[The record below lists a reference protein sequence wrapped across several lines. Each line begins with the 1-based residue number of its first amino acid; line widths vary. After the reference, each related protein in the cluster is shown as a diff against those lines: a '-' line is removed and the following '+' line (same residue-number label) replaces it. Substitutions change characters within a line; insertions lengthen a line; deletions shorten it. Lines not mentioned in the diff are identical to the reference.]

1 MTEQDYSEE
10 NLDEFMLRASK
21 VISQENH
28 EEKSL
33 IINSLK
39 EHLFSIFQDKQ
50 EMENFYKT
58 LNSIIFSQE
67 ELAPEKLINSQP
79 FNLYPIIYSFN
90 PKSSYYYIDY
100 FLTSLQ
106 ICCSSENNSNEFPF
120 LSNIFAEVIKA
131 LFADES
137 SNKLLIKKNMI
148 LEFNKKNKLYEKIL
162 NFCINNIKTNE
173 KIKQS
178 FGCLLL
184 TEFVEKCPLIKEE
197 KNFENIFKLIS
208 EYLDDHWFE
217 CKLDLLN
224 CTLSLIFTL
233 GKKFKIYSNICLF
246 KILDFFTDEDWMK
259 RKLAVN
265 IVYTLI
271 FYCKEEI
278 LKLKDNIIEFLNVL
292 KDDPVDKVRELCIQ
306 TLNFIDECDPDNDK
320 DNNDN
325 LENIED
331 NINNNNELN
340 DKKKEE
346 NINNKI
352 INNENKIKKKK
363 ILNNKKDI
371 KDKNDKKYKKDN
383 KEKKMIDLD
392 KKEFDN
398 NNTIKNSTG
407 STKDKKEKDII
418 IKENITNNKII
429 KENIKENEDNIE
441 HENINNYNENNKLI
455 EIKIKNKRLNEKYGN
470 SLNNILS
477 QMKQIQETQNK
488 LNSLLENVR
497 CTIDNNY
504 SNLNERLKILENQYE
519 KKNHEFKT
527 IY

>member
-131 LFADES
+131 LFADEN

-148 LEFNKKNKLYEKIL
+148 LEFNKKNK
-162 NFCINNIKTNE
+162 
-173 KIKQS
+173 
-178 FGCLLL
+178 LL

-325 LENIED
+325 IENIED
-331 NINNNNELN
+331 NINNNELN

-346 NINNKI
+346 NNINNKI

-392 KKEFDN
+392 KKEYDN